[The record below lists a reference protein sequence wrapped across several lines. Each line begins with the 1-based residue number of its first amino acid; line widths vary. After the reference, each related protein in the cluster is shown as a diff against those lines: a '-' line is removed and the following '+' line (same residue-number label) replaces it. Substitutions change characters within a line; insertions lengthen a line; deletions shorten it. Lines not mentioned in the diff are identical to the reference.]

1 MTSTGMISSID
12 NAKLRQNPQNNRLN
26 SQNMR
31 HHSNLKM
38 NRNDDSNSMRSSN
51 LVTGQDSQP
60 SSAVPLLMQSHE
72 TLILQAA
79 LNSGYRIPVTDSI
92 PEDEP
97 AQVEEVKHIEANAQ
111 LASNTVQQTSTVTI
125 ENPISTQPSINNAT
139 PKVIRELSQE
149 ESAQEL
155 GQ

>member
-1 MTSTGMISSID
+1 M
-12 NAKLRQNPQNNRLN
+12 
-26 SQNMR
+26 
-31 HHSNLKM
+31 
-38 NRNDDSNSMRSSN
+38 
-51 LVTGQDSQP
+51 
-60 SSAVPLLMQSHE
+60 
-72 TLILQAA
+72 
-79 LNSGYRIPVTDSI
+79 NSGYRIPVTDSI

-155 GQ
+155 GP